1 MLFETAPYERRV
13 RQGSDSGSSAGS
25 ETVPLELSECHKP
38 SGTREFERGRRGR
51 RFIQLQR
58 DAKYRSVFPNFWD
71 DEYCDGADFA
81 FDIVIGRAAALSPA
95 FSTGSCSGTCLVAGA
110 ECISVGNKTLF

>member
-1 MLFETAPYERRV
+1 MLFETVPRGMVACETNV
-13 RQGSDSGSSAGS
+13 AGS

-58 DAKYRSVFPNFWD
+58 DAKYRSFFPNFWD
-71 DEYCDGADFA
+71 DGYCDGTDFA
-81 FDIVIGRAAALSPA
+81 FDIVIGRAAAPVFSP
-95 FSTGSCSGTCLVAGA
+95 GSCSGSCYVVDAG
-110 ECISVGNKTLF
+110 CI